1 MKVDFSPIDVAKVF
15 DNFPFPYWIA
25 GGWALD
31 LFLEEQTREHEDV
44 DVAIL
49 REDERDFRKHLF
61 TWEIWPGL
69 GNNKL
74 EDLPIALDEEL
85 SLAREVLWCR
95 PSPSGEWA
103 FELLLNKTVDGN
115 WVFKRDNSISLPI
128 KEIGLVSDQGIP
140 YLNPEIVLLFKAK
153 ENRSK
158 DKRDFEV
165 LLPELNIKAR
175 MWLKESLIKVHPG
188 HEWLTKF

>member
-1 MKVDFSPIDVAKVF
+1 MKVNLSPFAVAKVF
-15 DNFPFPYWIA
+15 DDFPFPFWIA

-49 REDERDFRKHLF
+49 REDEKNFRKHLD
-61 TWEIWPGL
+61 TWELWPGL
-69 GNNKL
+69 GDNKL
-74 EDLPIALDEEL
+74 EESPIFLNEEL
-85 SLAREVLWCR
+85 SPEREVLWCR
-95 PSPSGEWA
+95 PSSNEEWL
-103 FELLLNKTVDGN
+103 FELLLNKTLDGN
-115 WVFKRDNSISLPI
+115 WVFKRDSSITMPI
-128 KEIGLVSDQGIP
+128 KEIGLISENGIP

-153 ENRSK
+153 ENRDK

-165 LLPELNIKAR
+165 FLPELNTKAR
-175 MWLKESLIKVHPG
+175 LWLKESLAKVHPG

>member
-1 MKVDFSPIDVAKVF
+1 MKVNFSPADVAKVF
-15 DNFPFPYWIA
+15 DYFPFPYWIA

-49 REDERDFRKHLF
+49 REDEKDFRKFLIN
-61 TWEIWPGL
+61 WEFWPGL
-69 GNNKL
+69 GNDQLESSPITL
-74 EDLPIALDEEL
+74 EDKMPAN
-85 SLAREVLWCR
+85 REVLWCR
-95 PSPSGEWA
+95 PSSSEDWA
-103 FELLLNKTVDGN
+103 FEMLLNNTIDGN
-115 WVFKRDNSISLPI
+115 WVFKRDTSISMPI
-128 KEIGLVSDQGIP
+128 KDMGLISEFGIP

-165 LLPELNIKAR
+165 LLPELNTKAR
-175 MWLKESLIKVHPG
+175 LWLKESMAKVHPG